1 MTHANA
7 PSDDQLASRLRFAV
21 ARLARLLRQ
30 QDQSGFGPTLV
41 AALATIERHGPITL
55 GELAGREQV
64 APPTI
69 TKVVEKLEANALVTR
84 TTDLADRRVNRVEV
98 TPKGA
103 KQLAVYRSRRTEW
116 LASRLNDLTPDEQE
130 RLGAALPLL
139 ERLIDVN
146 IEVNEVRP

>member
-1 MTHANA
+1 MTNHPAANG
-7 PSDDQLASRLRFAV
+7 DELASRLRFAI

-69 TKVVEKLEANALVTR
+69 TKVVEKLEANGLVTR
-84 TTDLADRRVNRVEV
+84 TTDVADRRVNRVAL
-98 TPKGA
+98 TPKGT
-103 KQLAVYRSRRTEW
+103 KQLAVYRTRRTEW
-116 LASRLNDLTPDEQE
+116 LASRLRDLSPGEHEQ
-130 RLGAALPLL
+130 LVAALPLL
-139 ERLIDVN
+139 ERLIAVQ
-146 IEVNEVRP
+146 EVQA

>member
-1 MTHANA
+1 MSNHSASNG
-7 PSDDQLASRLRFAV
+7 DELASRLRFAV

-69 TKVVEKLEANALVTR
+69 TKVVEKLEANGLVTR
-84 TTDLADRRVNRVEV
+84 TTDVADRRVNRVAL
-98 TPKGA
+98 TSKGT

-116 LASRLNDLTPDEQE
+116 LASRLQDLSPTEHEQ
-130 RLGAALPLL
+130 LIAALPVL
-139 ERLIDVN
+139 ERLIAVQ
-146 IEVNEVRP
+146 EVQA

>member
-1 MTHANA
+1 MTNQH
-7 PSDDQLASRLRFAV
+7 PSNGDQFASRLRFAV

-69 TKVVEKLEANALVTR
+69 TKVVEKLEASGLVTR
-84 TTDLADRRVNRVEV
+84 ATDVLDRRINRVTV
-98 TPKGA
+98 TAKGT
-103 KQLAVYRSRRTEW
+103 KQLATYRSRRTEW
-116 LASRLNDLTPDEQE
+116 LASRLQDLTPEEHD
-130 RLGAALPLL
+130 RLVAALPVL
-139 ERLIDVN
+139 ERLI
-146 IEVNEVRP
+146 EVHEVRP